1 MCGRATRARWVGKFE
16 AWKTFLTSSCLLF
29 MDRYFIAC
37 AVVTIT
43 SSTLIYEAAGPRGLE
58 GVVLPEANQSASKST
73 MLVWEGVPQM
83 TNTNDCEVKTML
95 EWVCRDG
102 NTMTIGHSGRAYL
115 YKLGPINPPPQPLR
129 DH

>member
-1 MCGRATRARWVGKFE
+1 MLC
-16 AWKTFLTSSCLLF
+16 SSA
-29 MDRYFIAC
+29 MAIASN
-37 AVVTIT
+37 A
-43 SSTLIYEAAGPRGLE
+43 LIHGAAGPRGFRGFGGFGGFE
-58 GVVLPEANQSASKST
+58 DVTLPEANQSASEST

-115 YKLGPINPPPQPLR
+115 YKLGPINPPPQQLR

>member
-1 MCGRATRARWVGKFE
+1 MN
-16 AWKTFLTSSCLLF
+16 
-29 MDRYFIAC
+29 RYFIAC
-37 AVVTIT
+37 AVLTIT
-43 SSTLIYEAAGPRGLE
+43 SSTLVYETVGTRDFE
-58 GVVLPEANQSASKST
+58 GIAMPTINRIASDPK

-115 YKLGPINPPPQPLR
+115 YKLGPINPPSQQLR

>member
-1 MCGRATRARWVGKFE
+1 MN
-16 AWKTFLTSSCLLF
+16 
-29 MDRYFIAC
+29 RYFIAC
-37 AVVTIT
+37 TVLTVVA
-43 SSTLIYEAAGPRGLE
+43 SNALIHGAAGPRGFE
-58 GVVLPEANQSASKST
+58 GVALPPANQSASEST

-115 YKLGPINPPPQPLR
+115 YKLGPINPPSQQLR

>member
-1 MCGRATRARWVGKFE
+1 MN
-16 AWKTFLTSSCLLF
+16 
-29 MDRYFIAC
+29 RYFIAC
-37 AVVTIT
+37 AVLTLA
-43 SSTLIYEAAGPRGLE
+43 STALIHGTAGPRGVE
-58 GVVLPEANQSASKST
+58 GVALSE
-73 MLVWEGVPQM
+73 VWEGVPQM